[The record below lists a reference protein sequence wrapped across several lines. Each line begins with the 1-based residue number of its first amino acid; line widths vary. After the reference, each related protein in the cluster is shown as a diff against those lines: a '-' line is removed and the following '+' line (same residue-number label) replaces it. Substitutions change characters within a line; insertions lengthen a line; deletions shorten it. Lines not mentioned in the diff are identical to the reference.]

1 MSEDSLL
8 PVRPQQETAR
18 APEPAS
24 GNQLKILVL
33 FSHVWRG
40 GRAGGAE
47 THALQLMKELSLRGH
62 EIYFVAASGKNEEES
77 KPPGVAA
84 EYRLPFQTLNPF
96 DKVRA
101 YRRLKEI
108 VARHKIDIVHAHH
121 RTGGYFAEAIYRR
134 AGVPYVIT
142 VHDIWHR
149 APFKALHGRIF
160 RRLIAVSGFI
170 KRGLVEKFGIAAEQ
184 VRVIHNG
191 VDPARIEKTSCEE
204 AAQVRKKFGIGS
216 EVVFSLVARI
226 TESKGHYDVIEA
238 LRLLPSGLNYKCLIA
253 GEGKDKRK
261 LQELVERYGLGE
273 RVVFCGFQ
281 ANIPALMKASDVIL
295 LPSHREPFGL
305 SILEGMFSGKPLLV
319 SSSGGIPEIVTND
332 REGIVFPVRDVS
344 ALAKGIELLAGNPEL
359 RRHLG
364 EEAYRTAHRRFLLSK
379 TIADTEAYY
388 REIVQEQ
395 KLG

>member
-1 MSEDSLL
+1 MPEDSLL
-8 PVRPQQETAR
+8 PGRTQQETVQAL
-18 APEPAS
+18 EPAS

-62 EIYFVAASGKNEEES
+62 EIYFVASSGRSEEES
-77 KPPGVAA
+77 MPPGVAA
-84 EYRLPFQTLNPF
+84 EYRLPFQSLNPF
-96 DKVRA
+96 DKVRS

-108 VARHKIDIVHAHH
+108 VTRHEIDILHAHH
-121 RTGGYFAEAIYRR
+121 RTGGYFAEAIYRHM
-134 AGVPYVIT
+134 GVPYVIT

-149 APFKALHGRIF
+149 APFKALHGRF
-160 RRLIAVSGFI
+160 LRRMIAVSGFI
-170 KRGLVEKFGIAAEQ
+170 KRGLVEKFGVAVDQ

-191 VDPARIEKTSCEE
+191 VDPVQIEKASAEE
-204 AAQVRKKFGIGS
+204 AARFRENFGVGS

-226 TESKGHYDVIEA
+226 TKSKGHYDVIEA
-238 LRLLPSGLNYKCLIA
+238 LKLLPRELNYKCLIA
-253 GEGKDKRK
+253 GEGKDKQK
-261 LQELVERYGLGE
+261 LQALVARYGLGE
-273 RVVFCGFQ
+273 KVVFCGFQ

-332 REGIVFPVRDVS
+332 CEGIVFPARDVA
-344 ALAKGIELLAGNPEL
+344 ALAKAIVLLVEDPAL
-359 RRHLG
+359 RRRLG
-364 EEAYRTAHRRFLLSK
+364 EEACRTAHRRFLLSK
-379 TIADTEAYY
+379 MIEDTEAYY
-388 REIVQEQ
+388 GEIVREQ
-395 KLG
+395 RPG

>member
-1 MSEDSLL
+1 MPEDSLL
-8 PVRPQQETAR
+8 PVRPPQVTAR
-18 APEPAS
+18 ALEAAS

-62 EIYFVAASGKNEEES
+62 EIYFVAASGKSEEES

-84 EYRLPFQTLNPF
+84 EYRLPFQSLNPF

-101 YRRLKEI
+101 YLRLKEI
-108 VARHKIDIVHAHH
+108 VARHEIDIVHAHH
-121 RTGGYFAEAIYRR
+121 RTGGYFAEAIFRR
-134 AGVPYVIT
+134 TGVPYVIT

-149 APFKALHGRIF
+149 APFKAWHGRIF

-170 KRGLVEKFGIAAEQ
+170 KRELEEKFGIAAEQ

-191 VDPARIEKTSCEE
+191 IDPARIEKASCEE
-204 AAQVRKKFGIGS
+204 AAQVREEFGIGS

-226 TESKGHYDVIEA
+226 TISKGHYDVIEA
-238 LRLLPSGLNYKCLIA
+238 LRLLPVGLNYKCLIA
-253 GEGKDKRK
+253 GEGKDKQK
-261 LQELVERYGLGE
+261 LRELVARYGLRE
-273 RVVFCGFQ
+273 KVVFCGFQ

-305 SILEGMFSGKPLLV
+305 SILEGMFASKPLLV

-332 REGIVFPVRDVS
+332 REGIVFPVRDVA
-344 ALAKGIELLAGNPEL
+344 ALAKGIEILVNNPEL
-359 RRHLG
+359 RRRLG

-379 TIADTEAYY
+379 TIEDTEAYY

-395 KLG
+395 RPQ